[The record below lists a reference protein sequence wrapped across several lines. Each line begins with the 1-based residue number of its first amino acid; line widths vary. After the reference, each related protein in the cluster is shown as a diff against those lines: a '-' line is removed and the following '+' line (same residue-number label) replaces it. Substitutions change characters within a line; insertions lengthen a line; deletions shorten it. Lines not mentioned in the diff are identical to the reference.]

1 MYIYM
6 NCNFKHK
13 DNLVLQASIICTRKK
28 MQRDSEK
35 GNKGLVYDRESYRQQ
50 YVTKRF
56 KKFT

>member
-1 MYIYM
+1 M

-13 DNLVLQASIICTRKK
+13 DNLVLQTSIICTRKK

-50 YVTKRF
+50 QYVTKRS